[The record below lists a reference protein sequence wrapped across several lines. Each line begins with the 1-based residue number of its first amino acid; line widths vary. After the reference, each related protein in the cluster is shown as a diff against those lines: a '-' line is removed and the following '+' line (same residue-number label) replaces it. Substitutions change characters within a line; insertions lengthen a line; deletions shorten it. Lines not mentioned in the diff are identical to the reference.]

1 MTDYSCDG
9 CLRIIDV
16 KHHCISIPNVF
27 DFDMSICVNL
37 CNNCSSL
44 SDWFVEQY
52 HNLYEEQSM
61 KLKDKR
67 FSMTTKNARNLR

>member
-52 HNLYEEQSM
+52 
-61 KLKDKR
+61 
-67 FSMTTKNARNLR
+67 